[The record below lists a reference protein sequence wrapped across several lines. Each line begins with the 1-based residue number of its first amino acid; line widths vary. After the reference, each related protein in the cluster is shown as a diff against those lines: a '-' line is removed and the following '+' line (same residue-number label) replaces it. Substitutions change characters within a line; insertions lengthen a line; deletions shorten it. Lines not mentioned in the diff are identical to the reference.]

1 MSKVSLYMI
10 VLGVSLSL
18 GLPGVGE
25 ARVSLMKSR
34 VARKIASKVRRTR
47 VKLHRYL
54 HPRLRPQP
62 GEIMPDNALKGAW
75 PALRKATGA
84 TDKLRSRVADKLQ
97 SWSHHLWREKRT
109 VDEYRQRYKGEE
121 DKVKGIVRIGK
132 HSFKR
137 PNAPQPLDR
146 HAYTNTLD
154 DAAKAVWQQARDTN
168 RPAAYLFN
176 NIALIAKPGDR
187 SPETA
192 LKRYYRREGRVY
204 GSSRRAAYWLGKL
217 GRSLAPPM
225 Y

>member
-1 MSKVSLYMI
+1 MI

-18 GLPGVGE
+18 GFSEVGE
-25 ARVSLMKSR
+25 ARVSLLKSR
-34 VARKIASKVRRTR
+34 VARKISSKVRRTR

-54 HPRLRPQP
+54 QPRLRPSP
-62 GEIMPDNALKGAW
+62 GIMPENATRGVW

-84 TDKLRSRVADKLQ
+84 TDNLRRKVSYKIQDWANHLQ
-97 SWSHHLWREKRT
+97 REKRT
-109 VDEYRQRYKGEE
+109 VAEYRQRYKGEE

-132 HSFKR
+132 YSFKS

-146 HAYTNTLD
+146 RAYTNTLD
-154 DAAKAVWQQARDTN
+154 DAARALWKQAKDTK

-192 LKRYYRREGRVY
+192 LRRYYRREGRVY
-204 GSSRRAAYWLGKL
+204 GSSRKAAYWLGKL